1 MQCVGIRVWER
12 LGRGLVG
19 CLWLWSVAL
28 GAEPVVA
35 QLTFA
40 PAVPA
45 PSARRQ
51 PAQVVVNLAT
61 EEKVMDLS
69 DGIQYEFWT
78 YNGHVPGP
86 FIRLRQ
92 GDTFEVHLDNSKG
105 KLTHTVDFHAVTGP
119 GGGAGVGFFVYHC
132 AGNPIPSHIAN
143 GLYGV
148 ILVEP
153 PQGLAKVNRE
163 YYVMQSE
170 FYTSGAR

>member
-19 CLWLWSVAL
+19 GLWGGVGGCLWLWFVAS

-45 PSARRQ
+45 PITRREPAR
-51 PAQVVVNLAT
+51 VVVNLT
-61 EEKVMDLS
+61 IEEKVMDLS

-78 YNGHVPGP
+78 YNSHVPGP

-105 KLTHTVDFHAVTGP
+105 KLTQD
-119 GGGAGVGFFVYHC
+119 
-132 AGNPIPSHIAN
+132 
-143 GLYGV
+143 
-148 ILVEP
+148 
-153 PQGLAKVNRE
+153 R
-163 YYVMQSE
+163 
-170 FYTSGAR
+170 